1 LLNNSPTHK
10 AFTPVTPK
18 PESDI
23 ALEATH
29 LIQRMV
35 RHILYDNCDHC
46 RHILKDNNTAGNH
59 PAAKPDSTPI
69 PAQIPTEQRSDI
81 K

>member
-1 LLNNSPTHK
+1 MTSSILSDK
-10 AFTPVTPK
+10 RFSASAD

-46 RHILKDNNTAGNH
+46 RHILRVHNNN
-59 PAAKPDSTPI
+59 D
-69 PAQIPTEQRSDI
+69 
-81 K
+81 

>member
-1 LLNNSPTHK
+1 MKLESPKHK
-10 AFTPVTPK
+10 L
-18 PESDI
+18 SSDDDI

-46 RHILKDNNTAGNH
+46 RHILRGNKNN
-59 PAAKPDSTPI
+59 D
-69 PAQIPTEQRSDI
+69 
-81 K
+81 

>member
-1 LLNNSPTHK
+1 MTSSILSDKRLR
-10 AFTPVTPK
+10 

-46 RHILKDNNTAGNH
+46 RHILKENNEAGNQ
-59 PAAKPDSTPI
+59 PA
-69 PAQIPTEQRSDI
+69 PTKTATQHNPNQQEVSI
-81 K
+81 TK

>member
-1 LLNNSPTHK
+1 MTSSILSDKH
-10 AFTPVTPK
+10 FS

-46 RHILKDNNTAGNH
+46 RHILKDKDRAG
-59 PAAKPDSTPI
+59 PSRGQPTTTEDSTPNY
-69 PAQIPTEQRSDI
+69 QIRNVINDR
-81 K
+81 